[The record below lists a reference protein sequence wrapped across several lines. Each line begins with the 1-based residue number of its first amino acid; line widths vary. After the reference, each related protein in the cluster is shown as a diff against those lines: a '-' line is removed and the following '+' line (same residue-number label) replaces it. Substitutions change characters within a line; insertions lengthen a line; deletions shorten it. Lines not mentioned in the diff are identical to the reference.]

1 MYGKLPK
8 RLKFRCSQ
16 IAVNGVVFVLS
27 LCACIPSGWTYNFFN
42 FECILRA
49 DLSVT
54 LNVKDND
61 TVILDWGGS
70 TWGEPTQCLVSTYAP
85 VVAAIH
91 AFIWIWFYL
100 QMKELDGN
108 MQSLPALLFGSVLHS
123 CVSLALLVCS
133 GMLTVGL
140 NRFCNN
146 LQSKLQ
152 FSYHTYSCSELES
165 MHWTTLKGT
174 EKFYTYMKVSEISSW
189 FIAVTSA
196 ILAVMNGYRA
206 KSVIYKLQHKGDPE
220 TGSVLL
226 RKGRQFGSSHFF
238 LDDSSSIR
246 SSSAE
251 RPAKIV

>member
-54 LNVKDND
+54 MNVKDND

-100 QMKELDGN
+100 QMEELDGN
-108 MQSLPALLFGSVLHS
+108 M
-123 CVSLALLVCS
+123 
-133 GMLTVGL
+133 
-140 NRFCNN
+140 
-146 LQSKLQ
+146 
-152 FSYHTYSCSELES
+152 
-165 MHWTTLKGT
+165 
-174 EKFYTYMKVSEISSW
+174 
-189 FIAVTSA
+189 
-196 ILAVMNGYRA
+196 
-206 KSVIYKLQHKGDPE
+206 
-220 TGSVLL
+220 
-226 RKGRQFGSSHFF
+226 
-238 LDDSSSIR
+238 
-246 SSSAE
+246 
-251 RPAKIV
+251 